1 MASPASA
8 AVRGVDGALAG
19 RSPCNAA
26 PTPSD
31 WAQMEYLD
39 REHLFSAVLSTAT
52 ASHDAGRTKRS
63 AAGLSDARRGL
74 ALTPEYMQ
82 PAAKGQPVPFT
93 RMCMGSADFGGKS
106 VEYVKAIYATP
117 SCILQS
123 RAAPWYVQYRRRGCT
138 CLCSCSRWFADA
150 GVPPC
155 ALVIARA
162 TKADAGA

>member
-1 MASPASA
+1 M
-8 AVRGVDGALAG
+8 
-19 RSPCNAA
+19 NA
-26 PTPSD
+26 PSTPSD

-39 REHLFSAVLSTAT
+39 GEHLFSAVLSTAT

-74 ALTPEYMQ
+74 ALTPEHMQ

-93 RMCMGSADFGGKS
+93 RVCMGSADFGGKS
-106 VEYVKAIYATP
+106 VEYVKAIYAAP

-123 RAAPWYVQYRRRGCT
+123 RAASWHVQHRRRGCT

-162 TKADAGA
+162 KKAGAGV